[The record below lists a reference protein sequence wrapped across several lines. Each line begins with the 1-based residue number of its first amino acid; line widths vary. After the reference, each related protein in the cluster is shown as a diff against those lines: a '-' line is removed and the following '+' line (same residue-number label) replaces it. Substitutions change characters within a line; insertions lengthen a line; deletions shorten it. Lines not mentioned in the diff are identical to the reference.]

1 MNSYKFTYP
10 EQAQI
15 AQKLKN
21 LVGPGAAAFYKD
33 ACWLMELEPPL
44 ESTTHLVGH
53 LLREIEGSLRSVL
66 KSVQEPSVKQKNEQD
81 AHKKQILATL
91 KILGISEES
100 TAAKFWLKLAGKD
113 SSDGLHKRAHREDLS
128 PPREVHEDFQTF
140 WREMNRLLTTVLE
153 RMETCATKP
162 RSR

>member
-53 LLREIEGSLRSVL
+53 LLREIESSLRSVL
-66 KSVQEPSVKQKNEQD
+66 KSVQEPSVKQEDKQD
-81 AHKKQILATL
+81 AHKKQILA
-91 KILGISEES
+91 IL
-100 TAAKFWLKLAGKD
+100 
-113 SSDGLHKRAHREDLS
+113 
-128 PPREVHEDFQTF
+128 
-140 WREMNRLLTTVLE
+140 
-153 RMETCATKP
+153 
-162 RSR
+162 